1 MYSVNIASGYAHEE
15 DLFVSLDD
23 LRNIFILLDD
33 GNDLEEEIL
42 IYLMKYFY
50 FQVWKNRKN

>member
-23 LRNIFILLDD
+23 LRNIFILLDE

-50 FQVWKNRKN
+50 FQV